1 MRSLIELY
9 TVSRPFESRPP
20 VVSRTTGAT
29 IAEMA
34 FTAVSVTG

>member
-9 TVSRPFESRPP
+9 TVSSPLDSKPP

-34 FTAVSVTG
+34 FTAVRVMG